1 MRTKIFITITILLTS
16 AALGFF
22 RWQADIEVTSGG
34 TGNFLTFGADS
45 SATDGF
51 DIGIDIPYLPTP
63 GPYGYFPISDSA
75 QPHYTMLG
83 TDLRFPSLDTISW
96 DLMLNGGFGFK
107 ISWES
112 ADFPDSGEFFI
123 GAFNIDS
130 LPEYVVDEW
139 HDMRTADS
147 LMINV
152 IGGRIIAVGAPIS
165 AVPEYTF
172 RPADFS
178 IGVFPNPFNTACRIE
193 VPEDFRG
200 DIGVFDISGRLIK
213 TLDSGSCEIMWDG
226 TSATGAE
233 CPSGIY
239 YFKPING
246 GIPPARGVML
256 K

>member
-1 MRTKIFITITILLTS
+1 MRTKIFIIIAILLAS
-16 AALGFF
+16 AAFGFF
-22 RWQADIEVTSGG
+22 RWQIRIEVTSGG

-107 ISWES
+107 ILWEREE
-112 ADFPDSGEFFI
+112 FPDSGDFFI
-123 GAFNIDS
+123 GAFNLDS
-130 LPEYVVDEW
+130 LPEYVVDDW
-139 HDMRTADS
+139 VNMRTADS

-152 IGGRIIAVGAPIS
+152 IGGRIIAVGSPIS
-165 AVPEYTF
+165 AVAEDALRPES
-172 RPADFS
+172 PGLS
-178 IGVFPNPFNTACRIE
+178 VHPNPFNTACRVE
-193 VPEDFRG
+193 VPANFRG
-200 DIGVFDISGRLIK
+200 EIGVFDISGRLVDV
-213 TLDSGSCEIMWDG
+213 LSGDYIWKGFSGHGEKM
-226 TSATGAE
+226 
-233 CPSGIY
+233 PSGIY

-246 GIPPARGVML
+246 GVPPTRGVML